1 MAAKVNMA
9 TRKKTIER
17 KSINLALQGGGA
29 HGAFAWGAIDTLL
42 ADGRIDIE
50 AISATS
56 AGAMNAVV
64 LADALTD
71 GDRDHA
77 RERLTAFWKAIAD
90 AGEKYNPV
98 KPMRDWTG
106 RALPIEQSP
115 FYWMFDTMLRVFSPY
130 QLNPMNFNPLRD
142 VLNQHVDFEK
152 LRTTKGINVHLCAT
166 NVETGKVRIFNRDEL
181 TADTVLASACLP
193 FLFQTIEIEGSNYW
207 DGGYIGNPAIFPLIY
222 GSKSC
227 DVVIIHINPIV
238 RRGVPKTA
246 PEILNRINEISFNS
260 SLMREMRAIA
270 FVTRLISQKKLK
282 ASEMKQML
290 IHSIRDDEVMTA
302 HSIASK
308 MSPDWEFLCSLR
320 QSGSAVT
327 ERWMRAHYGDVG
339 ERSSVDL
346 EAEFL

>member
-1 MAAKVNMA
+1 MA
-9 TRKKTIER
+9 TKKKDTGR

-71 GDRDHA
+71 GDRQHA

-90 AGEKYNPV
+90 AGAQYNPV
-98 KPMRDWTG
+98 KPLRDWSG
-106 RALPIEQSP
+106 RALPVEQSP
-115 FYWMFDTMLRVFSPY
+115 FYWMFDTMIRVFSPY
-130 QLNPMNFNPLRD
+130 QLNPFNFNPLRD
-142 VLNQHVDFEK
+142 VLNRHVDFEK
-152 LRTTKGINVHLCAT
+152 LRSTKGINVHLCAT
-166 NVETGKVRIFNRDEL
+166 NVETGRVRIFNRNEL

-193 FLFQTIEIEGSNYW
+193 LLFQTIEIEGSNYW

-222 GSKSC
+222 SSKSC
-227 DVVIIHINPIV
+227 DVVIVHINPIV
-238 RRGVPKTA
+238 RRGVPKSA
-246 PEILNRINEISFNS
+246 PEIMNRINEISFNS

-270 FVTRLISQKKLK
+270 FVTKLIDQKKLK

-290 IHSIRDDEVMTA
+290 IHSIRDDEAMTA

-308 MSPDWEFLCSLR
+308 MSPDWQFLCSLR
-320 QSGSAVT
+320 DSGSAVT
-327 ERWMRAHYGDVG
+327 ESWLCAHYRDLGG
-339 ERSSVDL
+339 RSSVDL